1 MYFAQVT
8 TVTKCD
14 ITGQVPQD
22 IASHLIG
29 KTQIKRLIRLRFNEY
44 GADWIFTDKVSGDSF
59 DERLDRVFVS

>member
-1 MYFAQVT
+1 MYFTQVT

-29 KTQIKRLIRLRFNEY
+29 KT
-44 GADWIFTDKVSGDSF
+44 
-59 DERLDRVFVS
+59 

>member
-29 KTQIKRLIRLRFNEY
+29 KT
-44 GADWIFTDKVSGDSF
+44 
-59 DERLDRVFVS
+59 